1 MDSVAL
7 MGNQSANRENK
18 RIPKLAEESVY
29 STKLHQMVGFA
40 ISLLDLTLTPEV
52 PEVQCA
58 LGSTLSDTGTP
69 VLLSSRAC
77 MAVLT

>member
-1 MDSVAL
+1 MFFDTLGVTLGVRVKS
-7 MGNQSANRENK
+7 
-18 RIPKLAEESVY
+18 
-29 STKLHQMVGFA
+29 HQMVGFT